1 MACKEVYGN
10 VKGGWGG
17 GVGRKIVCKQVKS
30 WKILLCSNHDY
41 SIATFCFST
50 GRQY

>member
-17 GVGRKIVCKQVKS
+17 GRKIVCKQVKS
-30 WKILLCSNHDY
+30 WKILLLIITITKLSNL
-41 SIATFCFST
+41 IGC
-50 GRQY
+50 QLP